1 MNKHSKTPTICLLC
15 LNLGLALC
23 LDTDG
28 TFITNPTDIA
38 KYLIHFLIGKLR
50 HDMPTTNADTT
61 HPSISGQI
69 MKDKH
74 CHFLFCKVSVEEVK
88 K

>member
-1 MNKHSKTPTICLLC
+1 VLLST
-15 LNLGLALC
+15 LNYILGKKANSSPSVIES
-23 LDTDG
+23 DVS
-28 TFITNPTDIA
+28 FITKPTDIA
-38 KYLIHFLIGKLR
+38 NYFNDFLIVKISKLR
-50 HDMPTTNADTT
+50 HDMPVTNINTT

-74 CHFLFCKVSVEEVK
+74 KVSVEEVK